1 MIKTRQIH
9 VGIREAEQKHDCRI
23 LFAAESGSR
32 AWGFASPDSDYDV
45 RFIYVKPP
53 TWYLQLEE
61 RRDTIEWFEDDGLYD
76 YSGWDL
82 RKTLRLFAA
91 CNPTLN
97 EQIQSPMVYT
107 ANEAFH
113 RAMLDLIP
121 VYFQPKKAMFHYLG
135 IASHSKETVAT
146 QRKMEIKKLFYV
158 LRPLL
163 ACLWIAERK
172 TMPPTEFSRLFEC
185 VALDSDIRSE
195 LDRLLIQ
202 KQSAKEKELA
212 EIVTELAI
220 WAKQTFEHCD
230 GLAKTFSATEK
241 PGWEPLNDLFLGFG
255 GFKNL

>member
-1 MIKTRQIH
+1 MPHLER
-9 VGIREAEQKHDCRI
+9 IRSDLKAVEQKHDCRV

-45 RFIYVKPP
+45 RFIYVKPS

-61 RRDTIEWFEDDGLYD
+61 RRDTIEWFADDGLYD

-82 RKTLRLFAA
+82 SKALRLFAA

-97 EQIQSPMVYT
+97 EQLQSPIVYT
-107 ANEAFH
+107 ADETFY
-113 RAMLDLIP
+113 RTVLELIP

-135 IASHSKETVAT
+135 IASHSMETVAT

-172 TMPPTEFSRLFEC
+172 AMPPTEFFRLFES
-185 VALDSDIRSE
+185 VE
-195 LDRLLIQ
+195 LDFCIRNEIDLLLMQ
-202 KQSAKEKELA
+202 KHSAKEKELT
-212 EIVTELAI
+212 EIVPELAT

-230 GLAKTFSATEK
+230 GLAKTFPTAEK
-241 PGWEPLNDLFLGFG
+241 PGWEPLNHLFLKFAWIR
-255 GFKNL
+255 